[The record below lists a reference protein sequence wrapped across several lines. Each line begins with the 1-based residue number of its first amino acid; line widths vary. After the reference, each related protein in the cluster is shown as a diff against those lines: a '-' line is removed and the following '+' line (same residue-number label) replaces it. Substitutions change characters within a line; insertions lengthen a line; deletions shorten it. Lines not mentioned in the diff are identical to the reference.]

1 MTKINSVM
9 PVFDAFA
16 SGLFSPDIILS
27 EKDLETA
34 VYLKDFK
41 IKDIGVEYTFD
52 TDDICLKIK
61 KTQDDLRI
69 SLIKN
74 SATQQEGNKI
84 DLLFARAED
93 DKLIYVSGRAST
105 DDKGFGINGSNQLA
119 TALANI
125 YVSVRAR
132 ADEAWLAKYS
142 EFFEHDNKANEL
154 AAMMLPRFQ
163 HDKTTGDFSVN
174 QPRLA
179 SGAVCQRSCLGCAKM
194 ALIGAPT

>member
-1 MTKINSVM
+1 MTKINSIM

-27 EKDLETA
+27 ENDLETA

-41 IKDIGVEYTFD
+41 IKDMGVEYAFD
-52 TDDICLKIK
+52 TDDICLKIT

-74 SATQQEGNKI
+74 SVTQQEGNKI
-84 DLLFARAED
+84 ELLFARGED
-93 DKLIYVSGRAST
+93 DKLIYVSGRAMT
-105 DDKGFGINGSNQLA
+105 DYKGFGINDSDQLA

-142 EFFEHDNKANEL
+142 EFFTQDNKANEFV
-154 AAMMLPRFQ
+154 AMMHPTFR
-163 HDKTTGDFSVN
+163 HDKTTGDFSVSP
-174 QPRLA
+174 PRLA
-179 SGAVCQRSCLGCAKM
+179 SDAVCQRSCVGCAM
-194 ALIGAPT
+194 AIGAPA